1 VHLFV
6 LIRQSGPFKTFCPR
20 QCWRHAPFSERID
33 RVADSIWPV
42 IQSEE
47 ELAVAKKGTG
57 YFDRKGH
64 FFKTGRE
71 ATESDLASLLGQIG
85 DGESLAPGIA
95 HMLLERRTE
104 VERLFA
110 EHDEMMA
117 EEAAAASAKLTDIA
131 DKVTK
136 LPRSAS

>member
-1 VHLFV
+1 M
-6 LIRQSGPFKTFCPR
+6 
-20 QCWRHAPFSERID
+20 
-33 RVADSIWPV
+33 
-42 IQSEE
+42 
-47 ELAVAKKGTG
+47 AKKGTG

-71 ATESDLASLLGQIG
+71 ATESDLAALLGQIG
-85 DGESLAPGIA
+85 DGESLAPGIS
-95 HMLLERRTE
+95 HMLLERRAD

-117 EEAAAASAKLTDIA
+117 EDAPVSAAILTDVS

-136 LPRSAS
+136 LPLSVG